1 MSWNQASRTT
11 RAERP
16 SAAATAAKASAR
28 STANS
33 SARSRTRPH
42 HALRPAS
49 RSPRAGLTNRPP
61 SLVAPPTAP
70 APRRGSPGGS
80 LRRRPR
86 RCSWSTSALPP
97 SRRARGRQ
105 LSRPAPAAWNGRI
118 PRGFIKAVALAT
130 GGHPDTVATGV
141 RELEGG
147 AEPAGRVRAPGGGRK
162 PATENDPGL
171 GPALRAL
178 VDPQSRGDPVVAG
191 KIPRAIGTGRR
202 CVEPGHRPSSGEGK
216 LWAAGEPE
224 RAEQR
229 WPTPSS
235 TRTAGPRC

>member
-1 MSWNQASRTT
+1 MAVVRVGF
-11 RAERP
+11 P
-16 SAAATAAKASAR
+16 SDGWHADG
-28 STANS
+28 NS
-33 SARSRTRPH
+33 
-42 HALRPAS
+42 
-49 RSPRAGLTNRPP
+49 AGLPLLLGT
-61 SLVAPPTAP
+61 V
-70 APRRGSPGGS
+70 GS
-80 LRRRPR
+80 
-86 RCSWSTSALPP
+86 
-97 SRRARGRQ
+97 
-105 LSRPAPAAWNGRI
+105 

-130 GGHPDTVATGV
+130 RGHPDTVATGV

-147 AEPAGRVRAPGGGRK
+147 AEPAGQVRAPGGGRK

-224 RAEQR
+224 RAEQLAHTILDPDGR
-229 WPTPSS
+229 
-235 TRTAGPRC
+235 PRC